1 MLITLTHLCIY
12 SHSRGKGGEQGGE
25 FMFQNT
31 LRISTFCLNAKVGH
45 SFSNYFEQFK
55 RTHFLLVA
63 DLPAAPVLLVS
74 DEDVTSMK
82 DLTRQLHCCH
92 RARNLTKTPII
103 NYFQKKKITEL

>member
-1 MLITLTHLCIY
+1 M
-12 SHSRGKGGEQGGE
+12 S
-25 FMFQNT
+25 QNT
-31 LRISTFCLNAKVGH
+31 LSISTFSLNANVGH

-55 RTHFLLVA
+55 LTHFLLVA

-92 RARNLTKTPII
+92 RARNLTKTPSSIT
-103 NYFQKKKITEL
+103 FKKKKKSQNCKEIMF